1 LFFLISLL
9 TGSLL
14 ISCDKGQLISEAIFL
29 GFKSRKKQTNLFDGF
44 LLASKI
50 GQIKEKTKLHY

>member
-29 GFKSRKKQTNLFDGF
+29 GFKSCKKQTKNFEGF
-44 LLASKI
+44 LGDFKVRKI
-50 GQIKEKTKLHY
+50 AYEIN